1 MQRGYLEMLHDD
13 EDIPFS
19 LRQDDGSEAPGIQKR
34 VVDTGGGVID
44 LLAMRDELEAQRSK
58 KGG

>member
-13 EDIPFS
+13 EDVPFT
-19 LRQDDGSEAPGIQKR
+19 LREDGEEAPGIQKR

-44 LLAMRDELEAQRSK
+44 LLAMKEQLEAARTT